1 MARCIAGYLG
11 VAIIRTRRYTAC
23 SLLCASSATRVL
35 VRLVAVLAL
44 FSSASALAG
53 ALPSADGSHHFDFEI
68 GTWKTHVKR
77 LLHPLTGSSAWVEI
91 NGTTIVR
98 PVWGGRAN
106 LAELEA
112 DGPGGHFRGLS
123 LRLYNPETH
132 TWSLNFA
139 NASDG
144 TLTTPAVGQFKN
156 GRGTFFD
163 KETFNG
169 RPILLRFVISD
180 ITATSCRFE
189 QAFSEDDGKTWEVNW
204 VAIDTRVGKAPK

>member
-1 MARCIAGYLG
+1 MRGCNHPDATVYRLSFRLRFIG
-11 VAIIRTRRYTAC
+11 TRMLA
-23 SLLCASSATRVL
+23 
-35 VRLVAVLAL
+35 RLVAVLAL
-44 FSSASALAG
+44 FSSASALCD
-53 ALPSADGSHHFDFEI
+53 ALPSADGSHDFDFEF

-77 LLHPLTGSSAWVEI
+77 LVHPLTGSSTWVEI

-156 GRGTFFD
+156 GRGTLFD

-180 ITATSCRFE
+180 ITPTSCRFE

-204 VAIDTRVGKAPK
+204 VAIDTRVGKTPK